1 MPPTNRSRKVV
12 QIAER
17 LEGLSRH
24 AGMHAAGVV
33 IAPRPIIDYLPLYRT
48 NKDEITTQFDM
59 NAVEKMGLLK
69 IDFLGL
75 ITLDI
80 LDTTKEAVRQ
90 RAGVAID
97 LDHLPLDDEPT
108 YELFRSGKTAC
119 VFQFD
124 SGGMRDLLRRARP
137 RVFADLAALNALFRP
152 GALDAGTVEEYV
164 RRRNGTSRVTYPLPE
179 IADILEETLGILVYQ
194 EQVMRIASAR
204 RGLFARRS
212 RSAPQGDRQE
222 EARNHGRGGGE
233 VHPAVPSS
241 TARRRRRRRSSGL

>member
-1 MPPTNRSRKVV
+1 MR
-12 QIAER
+12 IAER

-33 IAPRPIIDYLPLYRT
+33 IAPRPITEYLPLYRT

-80 LDTTKEAVRQ
+80 IDETLDGDPGADGRVPL
-90 RAGVAID
+90 D
-97 LDHLPLDDEPT
+97 LDHLPLDDEKT
-108 YELFRSGKTAC
+108 YELFRSGRTAC

-124 SGGMRDLLRRARP
+124 SSGMRDLLRRAKP
-137 RVFADLAALNALFRP
+137 RVFADLAALNALYRP

-164 RRRNGTSRVTYPLPE
+164 RRSNGTSRVSYPLPE
-179 IADILEETLGILVYQ
+179 IEAILEGDPRHPRLPGAGHADRLG
-194 EQVMRIASAR
+194 R
-204 RGLFARRS
+204 RRLLAGRGGPA
-212 RSAPQGDRQE
+212 AQGDRQE
-222 EARNHGRGGGE
+222 EEGDHGGGGGE
-233 VHPAVPSS
+233 VHPPRDR
-241 TARRRRRRRSSGL
+241 ARHAEEEGAGALVA